1 MINLKN
7 INQILKSVET
17 NVFFK
22 IFLIS
27 ISAMVLETLSIAF
40 LIPVLGILLD
50 PTNLEYY
57 LKLLKL
63 EDKFDISMYNQIVI
77 FCLFSI
83 FLVFFIKSILLVK
96 INFSQNRIIYRVK
109 AKLSSILLKKYLEE
123 KYSFHLKNNSTKL
136 IQNTLNEVNRFIGE
150 HLIPSTTFFTESLV
164 CVGLMIVLIFVEP
177 VGAFVTILILVVLFY
192 LVTKLTRNVAVEYG
206 KVRQTNERISL
217 KNLTQALTG
226 IREVKILNKESK
238 FIELFDTANFKASD
252 SIRDY
257 NNFVIIPRIVIEL
270 IGVTAILFL
279 IFFLIMS
286 GKQISEIITI
296 LSIFGVAAFR
306 FLPSFNRIIIAL
318 QSIKYSIPSLNVV
331 NHEINKNFEK
341 HKTNNIKKIIF
352 ENYLSLNEINFKYE
366 NTEEKILNNLNLN
379 IKKNSIIGIFGESG
393 SGKSTLVDIVSGLL
407 KPNSG
412 NIKIDDKI
420 FDSVDLLN
428 TNLIG
433 YVSQNTFFIDDTVK
447 KNIAFGLNDEE
458 IDFVK
463 LDKAIREAKLDDFVQ
478 NLESGLDTIIGE
490 RGMKISGGQRQ
501 RICIARALYFDSP
514 ILIFDEATNALDS
527 QTELEILETIFSVKD
542 KTMIIIAHHFT
553 EWSNCDK
560 IYKLEN
566 KTLVEKNDFK
576 FN

>member
-22 IFLIS
+22 IFLVS

-83 FLVFFIKSILLVK
+83 FLVFFIKSILLIK
-96 INFSQNRIIYRVK
+96 INFFQNRIIYRVK

-150 HLIPSTTFFTESLV
+150 HLIPSTTFLTESLV

-279 IFFLIMS
+279 IFF
-286 GKQISEIITI
+286 
-296 LSIFGVAAFR
+296 
-306 FLPSFNRIIIAL
+306 FN
-318 QSIKYSIPSLNVV
+318 
-331 NHEINKNFEK
+331 
-341 HKTNNIKKIIF
+341 
-352 ENYLSLNEINFKYE
+352 YE
-366 NTEEKILNNLNLN
+366 
-379 IKKNSIIGIFGESG
+379 
-393 SGKSTLVDIVSGLL
+393 
-407 KPNSG
+407 
-412 NIKIDDKI
+412 
-420 FDSVDLLN
+420 
-428 TNLIG
+428 
-433 YVSQNTFFIDDTVK
+433 
-447 KNIAFGLNDEE
+447 
-458 IDFVK
+458 
-463 LDKAIREAKLDDFVQ
+463 
-478 NLESGLDTIIGE
+478 
-490 RGMKISGGQRQ
+490 
-501 RICIARALYFDSP
+501 
-514 ILIFDEATNALDS
+514 
-527 QTELEILETIFSVKD
+527 
-542 KTMIIIAHHFT
+542 
-553 EWSNCDK
+553 W
-560 IYKLEN
+560 
-566 KTLVEKNDFK
+566 
-576 FN
+576 